1 MQELNHF
8 NEVRLHSLQAI
19 NDGSCIVI
27 LEEVTGSRLL
37 PIHAGMN
44 EVNAIALHAGG
55 VTLPRPMTH
64 DLMQSLIEALGGR
77 VLRVDIHEVQDDVF
91 HARLTLER
99 DGHRIAVDARPSDA
113 INLAIRAGA
122 PIFVA
127 EDVFKR
133 TDLVL
138 KPIEEDEV
146 ARFRRELERTDPL
159 EALRALEGKP
169 APVEPGTEELS

>member
-1 MQELNHF
+1 MRELKQS

-37 PIHAGMN
+37 PIHAGAN

-77 VLRVDIHEVQDDVF
+77 LLRVDIHEVQDDVF

-99 DGHRIAVDARPSDA
+99 DGRRVAIDARPSDA

-127 EDVFKR
+127 EEVFTG

-138 KPIEEDEV
+138 KPIDVDEV
-146 ARFRRELERTDPL
+146 EKFKSELERTDPL
-159 EALRALEGKP
+159 EALQALEGKP
-169 APVEPGTEELS
+169 APAEPGSEELE